1 MKLVDNTS
9 QNTSSVVTPEIDNT
23 LNKKLAVNRVSGASS
38 LEMVQGSAL
47 LPEHEQKPQLFVEH
61 TPLETEQ
68 LWTKRLDILLAAEK
82 NFAKVMRLRKFTSIV
97 LVASVGS
104 SLFSLY
110 TDPTL
115 SSVIFFGLLA
125 FAALALMVY
134 PASIIATRCSQKHR
148 NNISR
153 MFYQSNHEIEISSGK
168 MTLINRA
175 NYANV
180 THINIWDDEFG

>member
-9 QNTSSVVTPEIDNT
+9 QNTGSVVTPEIDNT
-23 LNKKLAVNRVSGASS
+23 LHEKLAVNDVSGSS
-38 LEMVQGSAL
+38 PHDTVQRSAP

-68 LWTKRLDILLAAEK
+68 LWTKRLGMLLAAENK
-82 NFAKVMRLRKFTSIV
+82 FAKVMRLRKSTSIV
-97 LVASVGS
+97 LVASVGI

-110 TDPTL
+110 RDPTM
-115 SSVIFFGLLA
+115 SPVIFWGLLA

-134 PASIIATRCSQKHR
+134 PASVIATRSSRKHR
-148 NNISR
+148 NDISR
-153 MFYQSNHEIEISSGK
+153 MFYRSNHEIETSGGK
-168 MTLINRA
+168 LTLINRA

-180 THINIWDDEFG
+180 THINIWDDKFG